1 MSGIEWEVPED
12 QPFSERTWAEASG
25 RSYELTGDQRRQHV
39 LMQIERRLESL
50 ALAGA
55 SHVQILVG
63 DGFGGKY
70 HDARWLW
77 DIQRDVE
84 RALKAK

>member
-25 RSYELTGDQRRQHV
+25 RSPELAGDQLRQYV
-39 LMQIERRLESL
+39 LRGIKYRLEKL
-50 ALAGA
+50 ALPGA
-55 SHVQILVG
+55 SSVQILVG
-63 DGFGGKY
+63 DGDEGKF

-77 DIQRDVE
+77 DLQRDIE
-84 RALKAK
+84 RALEAE